1 MNNVLRGRQGRRLV
15 AAGAGVIASCVV
27 SAALAQPA
35 SCAKMDPVKVQEYT
49 GYIVNLTTWVAMDQG
64 ILKKHC
70 IEPQI
75 VAIPSAPAA
84 FAASVQGGVDFIMSS
99 TDTTFIPASQG
110 LDVKIVGSINN
121 TIFYAMVVGKHLKLT
136 PEQLQ
141 YPGVIKALEG
151 KTIGVNTFGASMDGF
166 ARYTVRAAGS
176 DLSKYKWVAYGAFP
190 NGVAGLTNGTI
201 DAIEASGDAM
211 DIAAAAT
218 GGSIT
223 ADFRDKDTIA
233 KLPQVA
239 AITGA
244 NMMWVSPTAFVTK
257 NPDVVRRFV
266 DAQNETIAWIRDPK
280 NFDAVVKVVTQ
291 KAPSPEGVAD
301 PKALTVER
309 VRRYIAQ
316 LSPQSSRKAME
327 SWNQLV
333 VNEKRMAK
341 PVDIDALI
349 WEGAR
354 GMMIP

>member
-1 MNNVLRGRQGRRLV
+1 MRMNRALGARQLV
-15 AAGAGVIASCVV
+15 RSAL
-27 SAALAQPA
+27 AALLAMNCGTAVAQN
-35 SCAKMDPVKVQEYT
+35 CAKMDVVKVQEYT

-64 ILKKHC
+64 ILKKYC

-121 TIFYAMVVGKHLKLT
+121 TIFYAMIVGKHLKLT

-141 YPGVIKALEG
+141 YPAVIKALEG
-151 KTIGVNTFGASMDGF
+151 KTIGVNAFGASMDGF
-166 ARYTVRAAGS
+166 ARYTVRAAGA
-176 DLSKYKWVAYGAFP
+176 DPSKYKWVAYGAFP

-211 DIAAAAT
+211 DIAAATT
-218 GGSIT
+218 GGTIV
-223 ADFRDKDTIA
+223 ADFRDKETIK

-244 NMMWVSPTAFVTK
+244 NMMWVSPTAFVKK
-257 NPDVVRRFV
+257 NPEVVRRFV

-280 NFDAVVKVVTQ
+280 NFDAVVKVVAQ
-291 KAPSPEGVAD
+291 KAPSPEGLPD
-301 PKALTVER
+301 RDALTVAR
-309 VRRYIAQ
+309 VQHYIVQ
-316 LSPQSSRKAME
+316 LSPNSSRKAMDE
-327 SWNQLV
+327 WNQFV
-333 VNEKRMAK
+333 VGEKRMPK

-349 WEGAR
+349 WEGAK

>member
-1 MNNVLRGRQGRRLV
+1 MNANVSQGDWRRRMMTAGVAALAAV
-15 AAGAGVIASCVV
+15 GAAGA
-27 SAALAQPA
+27 LAQ
-35 SCAKMDPVKVQEYT
+35 SCAKMDTVKVQEYT

-64 ILKKHC
+64 ILRKHC

-141 YPGVIKALEG
+141 YPAVIKALEG

-166 ARYTVRAAGS
+166 ARYTVRASGA
-176 DLSKYKWVAYGAFP
+176 DLAKYKWVAYGAFP

-233 KLPQVA
+233 KLPQIA

-266 DAQNETIAWIRDPK
+266 EAQNETIEWIRDPK
-280 NFDAVVKVVTQ
+280 NFDAVVKVVAQ

-316 LSPQSSRKAME
+316 LSPKSSRRAME
-327 SWNQLV
+327 AWNQLV

>member
-1 MNNVLRGRQGRRLV
+1 MNANVSNGGWGTRLA
-15 AAGAGVIASCVV
+15 AAGVALIATVATT
-27 SAALAQPA
+27 AALAQN
-35 SCAKMDPVKVQEYT
+35 CAKMDTVKVQEYT

-64 ILKKHC
+64 ILKKYC

-141 YPGVIKALEG
+141 YPAVIKALEG

-166 ARYTVRAAGS
+166 ARYTVRAGGG

-218 GGSIT
+218 GGSIV

-257 NPDVVRRFV
+257 SPDVVRRFV
-266 DAQNETIAWIRDPK
+266 EAQNETIAWIRDPR
-280 NFDAVVKVVTQ
+280 NFDAVVKVVAQ

-301 PKALTVER
+301 PKALTNER

-316 LSPQSSRKAME
+316 LSPKSSRSAME
-327 SWNQLV
+327 AWNQLV

-354 GMMIP
+354 GMMIQ

>member
-1 MNNVLRGRQGRRLV
+1 LPIARRAMRAHDSVNGGKTMNNVLRGRQGRRLV
-15 AAGAGVIASCVV
+15 AAGAGVIASCLV

-35 SCAKMDPVKVQEYT
+35 SCPKMDTVKVQEYT

-64 ILKKHC
+64 ILRKYC

-166 ARYTVRAAGS
+166 ARYTVRAAGA
-176 DLSKYKWVAYGAFP
+176 DLAKYKWVAYGAFP

-218 GGSIT
+218 GGTIT

-244 NMMWVSPTAFVTK
+244 NMMWVSPTA
-257 NPDVVRRFV
+257 VRHEESGRRAPVRGRAERDDRV
-266 DAQNETIAWIRDPK
+266 DPR
-280 NFDAVVKVVTQ
+280 
-291 KAPSPEGVAD
+291 PE
-301 PKALTVER
+301 EF
-309 VRRYIAQ
+309 RRGREGRRA
-316 LSPQSSRKAME
+316 
-327 SWNQLV
+327 
-333 VNEKRMAK
+333 
-341 PVDIDALI
+341 
-349 WEGAR
+349 EGALAGR
-354 GMMIP
+354 CSPTPRR

>member
-1 MNNVLRGRQGRRLV
+1 MRKNRALRARRLV
-15 AAGAGVIASCVV
+15 QPAL
-27 SAALAQPA
+27 AALLALTVGTAVAQN
-35 SCAKMDPVKVQEYT
+35 CAKMDVVKVQEYT

-64 ILKKHC
+64 ILKKYC

-121 TIFYAMVVGKHLKLT
+121 TIFYAMIVGKHLKLT

-141 YPGVIKALEG
+141 YPAVIKALEG
-151 KTIGVNTFGASMDGF
+151 KTIGVNAFGASMDGF
-166 ARYTVRAAGS
+166 ARYTVRAAGA

-211 DIAAAAT
+211 DIAAATT
-218 GGSIT
+218 GGTIV
-223 ADFRDKDTIA
+223 ADFRDKETIK

-244 NMMWVSPTAFVTK
+244 NMMWVSPTAFVKK
-257 NPDVVRRFV
+257 NPEVVRRFV

-280 NFDAVVKVVTQ
+280 NFDAVVKVVAQ
-291 KAPSPEGVAD
+291 KAPSPEGVPERD
-301 PKALTVER
+301 ALTVER
-309 VRRYIAQ
+309 VRHYIVQ
-316 LSPQSSRKAME
+316 LSPNSSRKAMDE
-327 SWNQLV
+327 WNQFV
-333 VNEKRMAK
+333 VSEKRMPK
-341 PVDIDALI
+341 PVDFDALI
-349 WEGAR
+349 WEGAK

>member
-1 MNNVLRGRQGRRLV
+1 MESTVALSVGSRRSL
-15 AAGAGVIASCVV
+15 AACI
-27 SAALAQPA
+27 AALAFLTSGAALGQ
-35 SCAKMDPVKVQEYT
+35 SCTKMDTVKVQEYT

-64 ILKKHC
+64 ILKKYC

-99 TDTTFIPASQG
+99 TDTTYIPASQG
-110 LDVKIVGSINN
+110 LDIKIVGSINN

-141 YPGVIKALEG
+141 YPAVVKALEG
-151 KTIGVNTFGASMDGF
+151 KTIGTNAFGSSMDGF
-166 ARYTVRAAGS
+166 ARYTVSASGA

-218 GGSIT
+218 GGTIV
-223 ADFRDKDTIA
+223 ADFRDKETIK
-233 KLPQVA
+233 KLPTIA

-244 NMMWVSPTAFVTK
+244 NMMWVSPTAFVQK

-266 DAQNETIAWIRDPK
+266 EAQNETIAWIRDPK
-280 NFDAVVKVVTQ
+280 NFDAVVKVVAQ
-291 KAPSPEGVAD
+291 KAPSPDSVPD
-301 PKALTVER
+301 PKALTAER

-316 LSPQSSRKAME
+316 LSPKSSRAAME
-327 SWNQLV
+327 AWNQYV
-333 VNEKRMAK
+333 VSTKRIAK